1 MIEAL
6 EIVLIIFVLLCLL
19 IPVFFNIIKIKL
31 WEYIVEKLDEQNRH
45 ERLRKDMKQRKEGNQ
60 GKTHIK

>member
-6 EIVLIIFVLLCLL
+6 EIVLIMFVLLCLL

-60 GKTHIK
+60 GKTHNK

>member
-1 MIEAL
+1 M
-6 EIVLIIFVLLCLL
+6 
-19 IPVFFNIIKIKL
+19 
-31 WEYIVEKLDEQNRH
+31 EKLDEQNRH